1 MPFTANDYIDAA
13 AEEYGDT
20 DFVRPTVSQWIKH
33 FNSAVRALVL
43 VRPDAGSTTD
53 VIQLAAGVKQDIP
66 TVALRLLDITR
77 NMGVDGATAGKVIRP
92 ADRDH
97 LDYSNLLWYA
107 QAGDVAIDSFHYD
120 QVAPQHYYVTPPVH
134 QTTAVWVEMVTSQ
147 LPTAA
152 TTTSSPSGINDIFF
166 EPIVQFMLH
175 KAFSVDDE
183 DVEFNKSITHLQN
196 FFNLLQVEM
205 TAYKAMGPEA
215 KE

>member
-1 MPFTANDYIDAA
+1 LAFTANDYIDAA

-20 DFVRPTVSQWIKH
+20 DFVRPTVVQWIKH

-43 VRPDAGSTTD
+43 VRPDAGSTTE
-53 VIQLAAGVKQDIP
+53 VIQLAAGVKQDLP
-66 TVALRLLDITR
+66 TDALRLLDITR
-77 NMGVDGATAGKVIRP
+77 NMGVDGETVGKIIRP

-107 QAGDVAIDSFHYD
+107 QAGDSAVDNFHYD
-120 QVAPQHYYVTPPVH
+120 QVAPNHFYVTPPIS
-134 QTTAVWVEMVTSQ
+134 QTVAVYVEIITSK

-152 TTTSSPSGINDIFF
+152 TATTSASGINDIFF
-166 EPIVQFMLH
+166 EPMVQFMLH
-175 KAFSVDDE
+175 KAFSTDDE
-183 DVEFNKSITHLQN
+183 EVEFNKSIVHLQN

-205 TAYKAMGPEA
+205 TAYKAMGPEG